1 MQERRQTKQRAALLE
16 ALAHAEEPLSAEQL
30 FLKLQPQFP
39 RLALSTVYRNV
50 ERMVEEGALQ
60 KELTEDGVFLY
71 GLQDRHGHYLICLN
85 CQKKVRLTHCP
96 LESVE
101 KQLSEETGFSIESHN
116 LTLYGTCP
124 SCRAKEKSNEKE

>member
-1 MQERRQTKQRAALLE
+1 MQERRQTKQRTALLE
-16 ALAHAEEPLSAEQL
+16 ALAHAEEPMSAEQL
-30 FLKLQPQFP
+30 FSKLQPQFP

-50 ERMVEEGALQ
+50 ERMVEEGAVQ
-60 KELTEDGVFLY
+60 KELTEGGVSLY

-96 LESVE
+96 LEAVE

-124 SCRAKEKSNEKE
+124 SCREKEKKNEKT